1 MPKEFIHPGLLLD
14 KLLNERDLS
23 QRDLASRI
31 DIAHSLLNSIL
42 KGSRNINVNIAIALE
57 SAGFKTANH
66 WLTKQMQY
74 NLELAQKDEEVI
86 KKKKSIK
93 IWNEMEQ
100 IVPLTYFKR
109 QVSKINSSD
118 DIKEIYNIYD
128 VIDFHGLKNK
138 IENFSPTYFRKS
150 SKFVENKNNVLAWS
164 LLAEYRLKNEMVKE
178 FSRHNK
184 DALVKELNECFYKND
199 NVINKSKKILN
210 KYGIKFLILD
220 RPSQTPV
227 DGKSFMS
234 NDNPAI
240 ALSLKYKRIDN
251 FAFTLFH
258 EIGHVFEHLTNPK
271 KPEYRDAQFFINS
284 SSNTEIVE
292 FEADKYAI
300 ENLID
305 VNLFN
310 DFIVIN
316 DEYSDD
322 SIIKFSKKN
331 KVHPGIVRGRV
342 CYLHNEYYRKRSSI
356 TLLNKLKSI

>member
-1 MPKEFIHPGLLLD
+1 MSKEVIHPGLSLD
-14 KLLNERDLS
+14 KLLNERNLS

-31 DIAHSLLNSIL
+31 NIAHSLLNSIL

-66 WLTKQMQY
+66 WLTKQMEY
-74 NLELAQKDEEVI
+74 NLELAQKDEGVI
-86 KKKKSIK
+86 KKKKAIK

-100 IVPLTYFKR
+100 MVPLSYLKR
-109 QVSKINSSD
+109 QSSEINSSD
-118 DIKEIYNIYD
+118 DIKKIYEIYD
-128 VIDFHGLKNK
+128 VKDFFELKNRIK
-138 IENFSPTYFRKS
+138 NFSPTYFRKS

-164 LLAEYRLKNEMVKE
+164 LLAEYRLKNERVKK
-178 FSRHNK
+178 FCRHNESN
-184 DALVKELNECFYKND
+184 LIKELNKCFYNND
-199 NVINKSKKILN
+199 NVINKSKRILN
-210 KYGIKFLILD
+210 KYGIKFIILD

-240 ALSLKYKRIDN
+240 ALSLKYKRLDN

-258 EIGHVFEHLTNPK
+258 EIGHIFEHLTNPN
-271 KPEYRDAQFFINS
+271 KPEYREAQFFVNS

-292 FEADKYAI
+292 FEADKYATK
-300 ENLID
+300 NLID
-305 VNLFN
+305 VDLFN
-310 DFIVIN
+310 DFIVMN
-316 DEYSDD
+316 DEYSDE
-322 SIIKFSKKN
+322 SIIRFSNEN

-356 TLLNKLKSI
+356 TLLNKLKVD